1 MIHFGFRALMSCK
14 RFGFS
19 KVSTTLSRGWNL
31 YRPFL
36 LKDEW
41 VTSDSRLPKIDLLF
55 VATRKDFS
63 TLGFALVNAQKG
75 SKNEIE
81 KITIIVPSDDVVEC
95 KRLLKHLNT
104 KDLAP
109 VAVIDETVLIA
120 AEVSQSLRDKFGARF
135 GWILQQLLKVSNILK
150 SEAAGVL
157 VVDADTVLLKERT
170 WLDCAGNQ
178 VLLTS
183 SEYNE
188 PYYTFLHSLGLSLV
202 PPITTHV
209 THHMLMQP
217 LVLKEILKEA
227 GVQDVE
233 KLAEVIVNYPH
244 QNLVSPVSLDYELY
258 AQGLLKLFPEKAILL
273 KFGNKGITLNRSTNA
288 DSLSQS
294 IEVETKLNEYFSVSY
309 HSYLQ
314 G

>member
-1 MIHFGFRALMSCK
+1 MRRTVRRPRPKTLQDLYEKFASLVTLEYFNKTGKHPSRSFQMIHFGFRALMSCK

-170 WLDCAGNQ
+170 GSTALEIRFYSPAASTTS
-178 VLLTS
+178 LTTPS
-183 SEYNE
+183 
-188 PYYTFLHSLGLSLV
+188 YTASACPSCR
-202 PPITTHV
+202 P
-209 THHMLMQP
+209 
-217 LVLKEILKEA
+217 
-227 GVQDVE
+227 
-233 KLAEVIVNYPH
+233 
-244 QNLVSPVSLDYELY
+244 
-258 AQGLLKLFPEKAILL
+258 
-273 KFGNKGITLNRSTNA
+273 
-288 DSLSQS
+288 
-294 IEVETKLNEYFSVSY
+294 
-309 HSYLQ
+309 
-314 G
+314 